1 MPEFQF
7 VVRGAE
13 ISTLQKP
20 DKDKME
26 VRDQD
31 LERELKIVM
40 PIGGMIR
47 WHSAISVP
55 IGWLSANGASLA
67 KVEYPAL
74 FGVIQYTYGGSGANF
89 TLPTVTDFI
98 IRY

>member
-13 ISTLQKP
+13 LATLEKP
-20 DKDKME
+20 DKDRIE

-40 PIGGMIR
+40 PIGGMLR
-47 WHSAISVP
+47 WHSGLSIP
-55 IGWLSANGASLA
+55 IGWLSCNGGSLD
-67 KVEYPAL
+67 KNEYSAL
-74 FGVIQYTYGGSGANF
+74 FGVIGYTYGGSGANF
-89 TLPTVTDFI
+89 TLPTITNYL

>member
-7 VVRGAE
+7 VIRGGDLT
-13 ISTLQKP
+13 SLVKQ
-20 DKDKME
+20 DKDKIE

-31 LERELKIVM
+31 LERELKIAM

-47 WHSAISVP
+47 WHTGIAAP
-55 IGWLSANGASLA
+55 IGWLSTNGASLA
-67 KVEYPAL
+67 KVEYAAL
-74 FGVIQYTYGGSGANF
+74 FGVIGYTYGGTGANF
-89 TLPTVTDFI
+89 TLPTITDFI

>member
-1 MPEFQF
+1 MPEFSF

-13 ISTLQKP
+13 ISSLEKP

-40 PIGGMIR
+40 PIGGIIR
-47 WHSAISVP
+47 WHTSIAIP
-55 IGWLSANGASLA
+55 IGWLDCNGASLD
-67 KVEYPAL
+67 KVEYSAL
-74 FGVIQYTYGGSGANF
+74 FGVIGYTYGGSGSNF
-89 TLPTVTDFI
+89 TLPTISGYI

>member
-7 VVRGAE
+7 VVRGSE
-13 ISTLQKP
+13 ISTLEKP
-20 DKDKME
+20 DKDRME

-47 WHSAISVP
+47 WHSSISLP
-55 IGWLSANGASLA
+55 IGWLSCNGASLD
-67 KVEYPAL
+67 KVEYSAL

-89 TLPTVTDFI
+89 TLPTITDFI